1 MSYQIISSG
10 GKASHNQNEYVC
22 DTAAELGDIPKSS
35 LKMGSVAFVI
45 ESSQW
50 YMWNGT
56 KMWKKISMSGGSG
69 GAGEQGPQGETGPQG
84 PQGEQ
89 GPQGIQGEQGP
100 QGETGPQGPQG
111 ETGPQGEKG
120 DKGDS
125 PTEEELMALITA
137 ALDQKLFGGKA
148 ATVSTPE
155 DFQKVISNNESEVKI
170 TLNDDLDLSA
180 PFAIPAG
187 KEVTLNL
194 GGNDVSSGS
203 AQAFVAVGEGAKL
216 TLKGEGTITS
226 NANCTVQAQQ
236 GAEIVIDGV
245 DIVSTNNNCVGSV
258 GAGSKIT
265 VNSGSITGQEYGVLV
280 IDGGD
285 AEINGGTLKG
295 VDNFALGGNGS
306 PGRGGSTVTINGG
319 VLEGHITSSGYI
331 ATAIYWPNA
340 GTLNINGGTIIS
352 DGAGIVQRGGTV
364 NLNSGT
370 NITANGAADFIGKAG
385 DSRVVVGSYA
395 VVFDKHSKYPDMANM
410 ELNIAEDAV
419 LVGTAGDIQVLPEDA
434 TGINDNR
441 TV

>member
-10 GKASHNQNEYVC
+10 GKTSHDQNEYVC
-22 DTAAELGDIPKSS
+22 DTAVELNDIPKSS

-50 YMWNGT
+50 YMWNGNN
-56 KMWKKISMSGGSG
+56 MWKKISMNSGSG

-89 GPQGIQGEQGP
+89 
-100 QGETGPQGPQG
+100 GPQGPQG

-125 PTEEELMALITA
+125 PTEEELMVLITA

-148 ATVSTPE
+148 ATVSTLE

-170 TLNDDLDLSA
+170 TLNDDLDLTS
-180 PFAIPAG
+180 PFIIPAG
-187 KEVTLNL
+187 KEVTVNL

-203 AQAFVAVGEGAKL
+203 AQAFVASGEGSKL
-216 TLKGEGTITS
+216 VLKGNGTITS
-226 NANCTVQAQQ
+226 NANCTVQAQS
-236 GAEIVIDGV
+236 GAEVVIDGV
-245 DIVSTNNNCVGSV
+245 DVISTRSNCVGSR
-258 GAGSKIT
+258 GEGSKVT

-285 AEINGGTLKG
+285 AEINGGMLQG
-295 VDNFALGGNGS
+295 LDNFALGGNGS

-319 VLEGHITSSGYI
+319 VLEGHIVSNGYI
-331 ATAIYWPNA
+331 ATAIYWPNE

-370 NITANGAADFIGKAG
+370 NITANGPADFIGKAG

-395 VVFDKHSKYPDMANM
+395 VVFDKHSNYPAMENM
-410 ELNIAEDAV
+410 ELNIASDVV

-441 TV
+441 TN